1 MRRFAA
7 GRAGAWRGLCVIAGA
22 AGATVRHRR
31 SRRLDAEP
39 PGQPDSCARTA
50 PSAGIE
56 PPRPAL
62 AALWLAVHLPLLPLE
77 AWRATLPEE
86 LRTAQRP
93 LVLLAGQR
101 VSQIDAVAAARGI
114 RVGMKRATALALAAD
129 LLPGTADAARDAAAL
144 QALAHAALAFTPAVV
159 LEDEATVLLEV
170 QGCLRLFGGLAAL
183 ARRLRAAIEALAP
196 HCLQLAAAP
205 TPLGAA
211 LLARWAPVGR
221 GDLLHGPHAT
231 QAAALERLLDDA
243 PLSLL
248 GSAGAHAQALQGM
261 GLQRL
266 GELRALPRAG
276 LARRFGPG
284 LLAELDRAFG
294 RCADPRRWLEPPVQF
309 ESRVE
314 LFTCAES
321 AEQVLAGA
329 SVLLARLIAW
339 ARARHG
345 RIGGFTLS
353 MRHEP
358 RHGACLPA
366 TALDIELAEPAL
378 DPQHLQSLLR
388 ERLARVQLAAPTLE
402 LELHCRHLAAGAA
415 PSAELFPTGQ
425 AERQGL
431 LRLLE
436 RLRARLG
443 DECMQCLEPL
453 ADHRPERSGRGVPAL
468 DAARLRAPV
477 MPAAHATA
485 RQRPAW
491 LLPAPQPLATRG
503 ALPLLDGHVV
513 QLVAGPERI
522 EAGWWDGGLV
532 ARDYFVGQAADG
544 SLVWLW
550 RARLPDAAG
559 AHDTAGVPDALDTP
573 GAAQWFLQGRFA

>member
-1 MRRFAA
+1 M
-7 GRAGAWRGLCVIAGA
+7 
-22 AGATVRHRR
+22 
-31 SRRLDAEP
+31 
-39 PGQPDSCARTA
+39 
-50 PSAGIE
+50 
-56 PPRPAL
+56 
-62 AALWLAVHLPLLPLE
+62 HLPLLPLE
-77 AWRATLPEE
+77 AWCATLPEE
-86 LRTAQRP
+86 LRTARRP
-93 LVLLAGQR
+93 LVLLAGQC
-101 VSQIDAVAAARGI
+101 VSRIDAVAAGRGI
-114 RVGMKRATALALAAD
+114 RVGMKRATALTLAAD
-129 LLPGTADAARDAAAL
+129 LLSGTADAARDAAAL

-159 LEDEATVLLEV
+159 LHDEATVLLEV
-170 QGCLRLFGGLAAL
+170 QGCLRLFGGLATL
-183 ARRLRAAIEALAP
+183 ARRLRAAIEALAC
-196 HCLQLAAAP
+196 HRLQLAAAP

-211 LLARWAPVGR
+211 LLACWAPAGR
-221 GDLLHGPHAT
+221 GDLLLGPHAA

-248 GSAGAHAQALQGM
+248 GSGRMHAQALQGM

-314 LFTCAES
+314 LFACAES

-329 SVLLARLIAW
+329 SVLLARLLAW

-366 TALDIELAEPAL
+366 TTLDIELAEPAL
-378 DPQHLQSLLR
+378 DPVHLQSLLR

-415 PSAELFPTGQ
+415 PSGELFPTGQ

-443 DECMQCLEPL
+443 DECVQRLEPL

-468 DAARLRAPV
+468 GAASSRAPAT
-477 MPAAHATA
+477 PAADATA
-485 RQRPAW
+485 RQRPVW
-491 LLPAPQPLATRG
+491 LLPEPQPLAARG
-503 ALPLLDGHVV
+503 ALPLVDGQAV

-550 RARLPDAAG
+550 RARWPDAAG
-559 AHDTAGVPDALDTP
+559 VP
-573 GAAQWFLQGRFA
+573 GASGASAASAAPQWFLQGRFA